1 MKKLDLNQFITL
13 IAEPQKTQLLS
24 ASDWEI
30 LLWILD
36 TARLEAWLFAQIK
49 QHSTS
54 CILPPTVVSRLTSAT
69 IYAERQQQQVRFECQ
84 TIASLLAEKQI
95 EPLFLKGAAYVIS
108 SQFYSAGRV
117 CSDIDALVQHN
128 DLETSERHLKMNMWL
143 SQEVDDYD
151 DKYYREY
158 AHEIPPMMQS
168 ERGTVLDLHHNLFLP
183 VSGRAPNISQFWALR
198 TRNEN
203 GLSTL
208 KPAAALVHSMIHL
221 LMNEEVTYGLRDCL
235 DMQSIID
242 THNSESFWLEVSTL
256 VVDNDFTHEYQLLL
270 LLLDSLFGRETVKQQ
285 ILAQQI
291 TADTKTRFWLWC
303 YRKAVMPDHP
313 QLCNPYAGVAR
324 AAVYCR
330 GHSQKMPLAT
340 LLKHSTVK
348 LYKAVRKAL
357 VGEAD
362 KE

>member
-1 MKKLDLNQFITL
+1 MTQIPLTKFTDVIAHPTNAESLLPSEWEALLFIL
-13 IAEPQKTQLLS
+13 H
-24 ASDWEI
+24 
-30 LLWILD
+30 
-36 TARLEAWLFAQIK
+36 TARLEAWLAAQLEK
-49 QHSTS
+49 TQATEA
-54 CILPPTVVSRLTSAT
+54 LPVTVQSKLISALL
-69 IYAERQQQQVRFECQ
+69 YARRQQQQVHYECSNL
-84 TIASLLAEKQI
+84 TALLAEKDI

-108 SQFYSAGRV
+108 PVFNSEGRI
-117 CSDIDALVQHN
+117 CSDIDALVLREQ
-128 DLETSERHLKMNMWL
+128 LEAAERHLKINMWIG
-143 SQEVDDYD
+143 QEVDDYD

-183 VSGRAPNISQFWALR
+183 VSGRAPNISQFWELR
-198 TRNEN
+198 SRNEN

-270 LLLDSLFGRETVKQQ
+270 LLLDSLFSRETVKQQ

-313 QLCNPYAGVAR
+313 QLCNPYAGIAR

-348 LYKAVRKAL
+348 LYKAARKAL

>member
-1 MKKLDLNQFITL
+1 MKQLEQERFIAI
-13 IAEPQKTQLLS
+13 IADPKQVQQLS

-30 LLWILD
+30 LLWVLD
-36 TARLEAWLFAQIK
+36 TARLEAWLNAQLASIGLK
-49 QHSTS
+49 DS
-54 CILPPTVVSRLTSAT
+54 LPATVQTRLDSAM
-69 IYAERQQQQVRFECQ
+69 IYAERQQQQVRYECEV
-84 TIASLLAEKQI
+84 ISSLMSEKCI
-95 EPLFLKGAAYVIS
+95 TPLFLKGAAYVIS
-108 SQFYSAGRV
+108 AEFNSAGRI
-117 CSDIDALVQHN
+117 CSDIDALVKR
-128 DLETSERHLKMNMWL
+128 DELDVAERQLKMNMWL
-143 SQEVDDYD
+143 SQDVDDYD

-158 AHEIPPMMQS
+158 AHEIPPMMQA

-183 VSGRAPNISQFWALR
+183 VSGRAPKIEQFWAK
-198 TRNEN
+198 TTTSDN

-235 DMQSIID
+235 DIQSIID
-242 THNSESFWLEVSTL
+242 LHNSEAFWQDVNTL
-256 VVDNDFTHEYQLLL
+256 VEGNGFTQEYQLLL
-270 LLLDSLFGRETVKQQ
+270 LLLDALFGQQCVRERVKDMQY
-285 ILAQQI
+285 
-291 TADTKTRFWLWC
+291 TPNVKTRFWLWC

-313 QLCNPYAGVAR
+313 QLRNPYAGIAR

-340 LLKHSTVK
+340 LLKHSSVK
-348 LYKAVRKAL
+348 IYKAVRKAL

>member
-1 MKKLDLNQFITL
+1 MKQLELERFTAI
-13 IAEPQKTQLLS
+13 IAAPKQVQQLS

-30 LLWILD
+30 LLWVLD
-36 TARLEAWLFAQIK
+36 TARLEAWLNAQLEPIGLK
-49 QHSTS
+49 DS
-54 CILPPTVVSRLTSAT
+54 LPATVQTRLDSAM
-69 IYAERQQQQVRFECQ
+69 IYAERQQKQVRYECE
-84 TIASLLAEKQI
+84 IISSLLSEKRI
-95 EPLFLKGAAYVIS
+95 TPLFLKGAAYVIS
-108 SQFYSAGRV
+108 AEFNSAGRI
-117 CSDIDALVQHN
+117 CSDIDALVKQ
-128 DLETSERHLKMNMWL
+128 DELDVAERQLKMNMWL
-143 SQEVDDYD
+143 SQDVDDYD

-158 AHEIPPMMQS
+158 AHEIPPMMQA

-183 VSGRAPNISQFWALR
+183 VSGRAPKIEQFWA
-198 TRNEN
+198 TTTTNDN

-270 LLLDSLFGRETVKQQ
+270 LLLDSLFSRETVKQQ

-313 QLCNPYAGVAR
+313 HLCNRYAGVAR

-348 LYKAVRKAL
+348 LYKAARKAL